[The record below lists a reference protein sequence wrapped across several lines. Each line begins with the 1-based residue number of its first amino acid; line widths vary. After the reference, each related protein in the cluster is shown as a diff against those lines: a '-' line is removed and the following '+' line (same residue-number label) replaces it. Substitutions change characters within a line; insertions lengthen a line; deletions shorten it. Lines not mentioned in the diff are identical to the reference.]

1 MYWFFCFCLVSP
13 TEKLREPRP
22 PLFFLRQSTWKKT
35 KRWSGL
41 LGHRRHLFVNNI
53 GKHLSAFSF
62 LCVMIHMSSCTC
74 SSFHPRPPTFDF
86 FSYSLEFL
94 ALYFW
99 ANYETKKFSL
109 TLMITPDRLT
119 VTIPWLCVRREQR
132 FRRQRGKWEKLFL
145 FKKFFLFVFFY
156 LFFNSL
162 IYFSSVKWT

>member
-1 MYWFFCFCLVSP
+1 MCIGSFVFVWCRPLRNCESQDPPFFFMSIYLK
-13 TEKLREPRP
+13 EN
-22 PLFFLRQSTWKKT
+22 

-41 LGHRRHLFVNNI
+41 VHRRHLFVNNI

-86 FSYSLEFL
+86 SYSLEFL
-94 ALYFW
+94 AFFLCGPI
-99 ANYETKKFSL
+99 TKRTSSSL

-132 FRRQRGKWEKLFL
+132 FRRQRGKWKSYFL
-145 FKKFFLFVFFY
+145 NFFFI